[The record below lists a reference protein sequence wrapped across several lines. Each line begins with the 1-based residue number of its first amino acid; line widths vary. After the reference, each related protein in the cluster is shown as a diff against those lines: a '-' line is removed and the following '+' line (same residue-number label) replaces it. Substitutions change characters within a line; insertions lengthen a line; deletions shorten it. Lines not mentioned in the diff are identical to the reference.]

1 MSMLNIEMDSAAS
14 FEDKYIA
21 QCKAIIDNPYL
32 AVENAVQT
40 ALHEMAYQEK
50 QPLRNVEYRDSAWYI
65 PKAHKFSSNYM
76 YVIYRGQRAFMV
88 TTEMNKDG
96 SVACEET
103 LFEDEVKISSPI
115 NSYERFLKCFNKT
128 FTMSRLLDDI
138 IQNKSRPLIYLD
150 TAMALNE
157 SQQKLAMALFKIR
170 LQ

>member
-65 PKAHKFSSNYM
+65 PKLTSFPRITCMSF
-76 YVIYRGQRAFMV
+76 I
-88 TTEMNKDG
+88 
-96 SVACEET
+96 
-103 LFEDEVKISSPI
+103 EDS
-115 NSYERFLKCFNKT
+115 ERSWLPPK
-128 FTMSRLLDDI
+128 
-138 IQNKSRPLIYLD
+138 
-150 TAMALNE
+150 
-157 SQQKLAMALFKIR
+157 
-170 LQ
+170 